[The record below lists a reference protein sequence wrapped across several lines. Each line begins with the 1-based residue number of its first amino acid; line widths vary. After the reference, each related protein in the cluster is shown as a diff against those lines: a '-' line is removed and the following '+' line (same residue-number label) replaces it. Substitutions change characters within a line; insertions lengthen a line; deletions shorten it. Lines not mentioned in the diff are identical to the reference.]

1 MISFSRAIR
10 INRVRS
16 RIVSRTSLARETKLL
31 TTEAAPGRDE
41 LYTGDCL
48 VSGLN
53 SAQDILVRAVNCRE
67 VVQESILRNDLSEN
81 AGQKLAEVMAST
93 LLMGAGLKANETLQ
107 VNLVGGDSDRIRNVM
122 VVSDGD
128 LSVRGLVGNPR
139 FKLGTSKG
147 RGGECSTM
155 EAFGEGGQ
163 VQVVRN
169 HPDFQKPQVGIVK
182 MRDVDVSLNLAL
194 YLQES
199 EQRTAA
205 MITDVFVEGNLCRHA
220 LGGDCGEIAWCK

>member
-128 LSVRGLVGNPR
+128 LSVRGLLVI
-139 FKLGTSKG
+139 LDS
-147 RGGECSTM
+147 
-155 EAFGEGGQ
+155 
-163 VQVVRN
+163 
-169 HPDFQKPQVGIVK
+169 
-182 MRDVDVSLNLAL
+182 NLAL
-194 YLQES
+194 VRGEGVNAVQWKLSGKEVRYRLLEIT
-199 EQRTAA
+199 RT
-205 MITDVFVEGNLCRHA
+205 FRSLK
-220 LGGDCGEIAWCK
+220 LGL